1 MTFHSFHNET
11 HLYFVTATVCGW
23 KAIFA
28 QAKYASIVLDSLA
41 WLRQNDRMLL
51 QTYVL
56 MPSHLHMIVKP
67 RDLSIGDLLQ
77 DFGSFTAHTM
87 IRVLRENRETG
98 LLNYFH
104 EHRRDARHEH
114 SIWQDIQAMSGNGS
128 KHQTPPRTAARAW
141 LTAGESMANS
151 MLTACSQR
159 RGRHRYPSPLP
170 APSPAL
176 LSTLAHCRIPSAVSP
191 QDAAEDGG

>member
-159 RGRHRYPSPLP
+159 RPRRNPLCSLTTP
-170 APSPAL
+170 V
-176 LSTLAHCRIPSAVSP
+176 LAVPE
-191 QDAAEDGG
+191 DAAEDGG